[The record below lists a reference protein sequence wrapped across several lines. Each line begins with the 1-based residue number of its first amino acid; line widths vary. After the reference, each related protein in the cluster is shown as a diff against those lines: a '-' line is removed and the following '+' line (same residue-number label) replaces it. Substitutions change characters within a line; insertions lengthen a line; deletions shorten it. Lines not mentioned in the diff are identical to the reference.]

1 MSRYTMRMLLGDI
14 TMTLTMQ
21 PIEIDR
27 VMNIANDRK
36 THVNVDVLVENGE
49 GVQMTTSVIVVQD
62 GRWQD
67 RLAHSTA
74 EGVMKTLYE
83 HGYMVGEEVK
93 P

>member
-1 MSRYTMRMLLGDI
+1 MTKYTMRMQLGDI
-14 TMTLTMQ
+14 TIMLTMQ

>member
-1 MSRYTMRMLLGDI
+1 MTKYQMRMQLGDI
-14 TMTLTMQ
+14 TMMLTMQ

-36 THVNVDVLVENGE
+36 THVNVDVLVESRE
-49 GVQMTTSVIVVQD
+49 GVQMATSVIVVQD
-62 GRWQD
+62 GRWD
-67 RLAHSTA
+67 ERLAHSTA
-74 EGVMKTLYE
+74 EGLMKTLYA